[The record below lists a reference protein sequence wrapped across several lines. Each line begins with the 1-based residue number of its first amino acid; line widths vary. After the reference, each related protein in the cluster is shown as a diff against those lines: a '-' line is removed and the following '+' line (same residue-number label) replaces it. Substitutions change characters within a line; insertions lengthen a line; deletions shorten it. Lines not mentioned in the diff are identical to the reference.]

1 MDNKF
6 NKEYK
11 MKITTLIVL
20 FASSLFFSH
29 AFATET
35 LSEKAGATKD
45 EMNRDANKSMNRV
58 DEATCT
64 GTDTECA
71 KQKAQNRGEEAKD
84 YVKDKS
90 SEIKNK
96 VD

>member
-1 MDNKF
+1 
-6 NKEYK
+6 
-11 MKITTLIVL
+11 MKILTLIVL
-20 FASSLFFSH
+20 LASSLFFSN
-29 AFATET
+29 AFATEN

-45 EMNRDANKSMNRV
+45 DVKRDANKSMNRV

-64 GTDTECA
+64 GSDADCA
-71 KQKAQNRGEEAKD
+71 KQKAKNRGEEAKD

>member
-1 MDNKF
+1 MVF
-6 NKEYK
+6 
-11 MKITTLIVL
+11 L
-20 FASSLFFSH
+20 ASSLFFSN
-29 AFATET
+29 AFATEN

-45 EMNRDANKSMNRV
+45 DVKRDANKSMNRV

-64 GTDTECA
+64 GSDADCA
-71 KQKAQNRGEEAKD
+71 KQKAGNRGEEAKD

>member
-1 MDNKF
+1 
-6 NKEYK
+6 
-11 MKITTLIVL
+11 MKISTLIVL
-20 FASSLFFSH
+20 LASSLFFSN
-29 AFATET
+29 AFATEN

-45 EMNRDANKSMNRV
+45 DVKRDANKSMNRV

-64 GTDTECA
+64 GSDADCA
-71 KQKAQNRGEEAKD
+71 KQKAENRGEEAKD

>member
-1 MDNKF
+1 M
-6 NKEYK
+6 
-11 MKITTLIVL
+11 LLV
-20 FASSLFFSH
+20 SSLFFSN

-35 LSEKAGATKD
+35 LPEKAGAAKD
-45 EMNRDANKSMNRV
+45 DVKRDAHKSMHRV

-64 GTDTECA
+64 GTDAECA
-71 KQKAQNRGEEAKD
+71 KQKAGNRAEEAKD